1 VNFVDPTSGFGGF
14 AKEWCQT
21 NFHSSRLVH
30 EISFGFD
37 LVFVIP
43 TSLSLSLSLS
53 LCKAMVRWRV
63 SVMVAILGANSATAT
78 SSGPRS
84 GLGDSDDGGPSN
96 GLENG
101 LTGELVAFCFLI
113 YFQR

>member
-1 VNFVDPTSGFGGF
+1 
-14 AKEWCQT
+14 
-21 NFHSSRLVH
+21 
-30 EISFGFD
+30 
-37 LVFVIP
+37 
-43 TSLSLSLSLS
+43 
-53 LCKAMVRWRV
+53 MVRWRV
-63 SVMVAILGANSATAT
+63 SVMVAILGANSATAM

-101 LTGELVAFCFLI
+101 LMGELVAFCFLI

>member
-1 VNFVDPTSGFGGF
+1 
-14 AKEWCQT
+14 
-21 NFHSSRLVH
+21 
-30 EISFGFD
+30 
-37 LVFVIP
+37 
-43 TSLSLSLSLS
+43 
-53 LCKAMVRWRV
+53 M
-63 SVMVAILGANSATAT
+63 MVAILGANSATAT

-101 LTGELVAFCFLI
+101 LTDELVAFCFLI